1 MLQNF
6 SIASSNAA
14 IPLNL
19 KVCEKQL
26 GISSRVCGL
35 SIPLGS
41 TLNMDGTCVQLAVF
55 ALTLANVYGVKPSP
69 GSLVILGITIIILSM
84 GMPGIPGA
92 GVICMT
98 VLLQQ
103 LQVPTESVSLV
114 MGIAP
119 LVGMFLC
126 MSNCTGDVVVTAVV
140 ARSAGEMDLDVY
152 NA

>member
-1 MLQNF
+1 MIGKPEHDSRECDGVFQ
-6 SIASSNAA
+6 SG
-14 IPLNL
+14 
-19 KVCEKQL
+19 KVAWI
-26 GISSRVCGL
+26 G
-35 SIPLGS
+35 
-41 TLNMDGTCVQLAVF
+41 
-55 ALTLANVYGVKPSP
+55 
-69 GSLVILGITIIILSM
+69 GITIIILSM

-103 LQVPTESVSLV
+103 LPVPTESVSLV

-126 MSNCTGDVVVTAVV
+126 MSNCTGDVVVTAIV

>member
-1 MLQNF
+1 
-6 SIASSNAA
+6 
-14 IPLNL
+14 
-19 KVCEKQL
+19 
-26 GISSRVCGL
+26 
-35 SIPLGS
+35 
-41 TLNMDGTCVQLAVF
+41 MDGTCVQLAVF

-92 GVICMT
+92 GVICLT

-114 MGIAP
+114 MGIAL

-126 MSNCTGDVVVTAVV
+126 MSNCTGDVVVTAIV
-140 ARSAGEMDLDVY
+140 ARSEGEIDLDVY

>member
-1 MLQNF
+1 MIGKPEHDSRECDGVF
-6 SIASSNAA
+6 RSG
-14 IPLNL
+14 
-19 KVCEKQL
+19 KVAWI
-26 GISSRVCGL
+26 G
-35 SIPLGS
+35 
-41 TLNMDGTCVQLAVF
+41 
-55 ALTLANVYGVKPSP
+55 
-69 GSLVILGITIIILSM
+69 GITIIILSM

-126 MSNCTGDVVVTAVV
+126 MSNCTGDVVVTAIV